1 MYIAFHLKE
10 HVSPINSSYY
20 LKFECLDNKDIF
32 RKERGKERGKENI
45 FLSKDLQL
53 AHVVFV
59 RLSFQFIQDN
69 VIMEDYDSIFVF
81 LLCSTDR

>member
-32 RKERGKERGKENI
+32 RKERGKENI

-53 AHVVFV
+53 PHVVFV